1 MKLIRASD
9 DDDECSSERMLVRE
23 SPGVRL
29 SSQER
34 MLDTRQIYFIILK
47 ISNQNDSVRNTS
59 ERPATPESS
68 SAPPFPSPVRSISRE
83 STFSP
88 PPLASPVVPESKE
101 STSSPPVTR
110 YS

>member
-1 MKLIRASD
+1 
-9 DDDECSSERMLVRE
+9 MLVRE
-23 SPGVRL
+23 SSGVRLSPRPL

-68 SAPPFPSPVRSISRE
+68 SPPPFPSPVRSISRE

-101 STSSPPVTR
+101 STSFPQLQGTHNKMKL
-110 YS
+110 YHN